1 MNYTKIYNQLIE
13 RAKNRKEERDGY
25 YERHHIIPKCMGGSN
40 DKDNLVKL
48 TYREHF
54 IAHWLLHRE
63 NPDNK
68 SLAAGFH
75 IMAFGKNMGRAIKEK
90 GNGWIPS
97 SRQLEEARIA
107 NVSIPHS
114 EETLKKMREANL
126 GKKHSEETKQKIRE
140 ALLARKYKYTD
151 EYLKTKQ
158 KIREANL
165 GKKWI
170 TNGIDNRMV
179 HSDEELPIGWRYG
192 IKYTEEGLKKMREGA
207 RDNSGKPHSE
217 ETKQKIREALLGNT
231 YNLGK
236 KYITNGIETKKINP
250 GEELPIGWRYGR
262 KKPNTIVNNKWW

>member
-13 RAKNRKEERDGY
+13 RARNRKPEKDGY

-40 DKDNLVKL
+40 DIDNLVKL

-63 NPDNK
+63 TPDNK

-75 IMAFGKNMGRAIKEK
+75 IMAFGKNMGRAIKER
-90 GNGWIPS
+90 GNDWMPS

-107 NVSIPHS
+107 TVSIPHS
-114 EETLKKMREANL
+114 EETLKKIREANL
-126 GKKHSEETKQKIRE
+126 GRKHSGETKQKIRE
-140 ALLARKYKYTD
+140 ANLARKYKYTD
-151 EYLKTKQ
+151 EDLKTKQ

-179 HSDEELPIGWRYG
+179 HPDEELPIGWRYG
-192 IKYTEEGLKKMREGA
+192 IKHTEEGLKKMREGA
-207 RDNSGKPHSE
+207 RDNSGKLHSE
-217 ETKQKIREALLGNT
+217 ETKQKIGKANLGNT
-231 YNLGK
+231 YGLGK
-236 KYITNGIETKKINP
+236 KWITNGNDTRQINP
-250 GEELPIGWRYGR
+250 DEELPIGWSYGR
-262 KKPNTIVNNKWW
+262 TKFNITNNKKWW